1 MSSPLRWRL
10 SHPSVTF
17 DVLVGNSVP
26 AYLCVVMSSLLGSQW
41 GDLHHVQICS
51 LTCTHLVCIC
61 HPLSTP
67 PPPPPPL
74 SPWWQVCSLE
84 SIWQPWPG
92 KVHIW
97 HWTSLSLHSPH
108 SSFTSPGHDTVS
120 FVLSAQFLLSSQ
132 HDLLHSWNSWDC
144 GDQMACEATLDEGTS
159 TWGNLRLQIL

>member
-67 PPPPPPL
+67 PPHPHPYLPDDRYAAWKAFGSRDLEKCTFDIERHSAFILPTLPSPHRGMTLCL
-74 SPWWQVCSLE
+74 SCYQ
-84 SIWQPWPG
+84 
-92 KVHIW
+92 
-97 HWTSLSLHSPH
+97 H
-108 SSFTSPGHDTVS
+108 SSFSHLNMICFIAGIVGIVVTRWPVKPP
-120 FVLSAQFLLSSQ
+120 
-132 HDLLHSWNSWDC
+132 
-144 GDQMACEATLDEGTS
+144 
-159 TWGNLRLQIL
+159 